1 MFDLSS
7 NFCFHLRL
15 TCDKARSKE
24 LITLFTAKFKPSK
37 FVICHEISESGIEH
51 SHSHIEA
58 DEAFFTYHISN
69 KGKQARSDF
78 FRKHNMGGLY
88 NFQKLDRAP
97 RQNICYVIKDGDYI
111 AYKGIT
117 EAELEELK
125 QWTAEIEKSKKLDT
139 RDKLLVAFNE
149 EHKDIPEFIFTPKNE
164 VFIDGIQQFP
174 LYEADYDKAF
184 NQARPHELNEIA
196 SWIHWHFIEKWRKP
210 PPTTHMREYVLWIA
224 SESCSMDTKKYYCN
238 MFPL

>member
-78 FRKHNMGGLY
+78 FRKHNMAGLH

-117 EAELEELK
+117 EDELEELK
-125 QWTAEIEKSKKLDT
+125 QWTAEIEKSKKTDT
-139 RDKLLVAFNE
+139 KDKLLEAFREYIKPIPRVLLDEDTLSGEWIRYNNPDFPHALWQVAQWI
-149 EHKDIPEFIFTPKNE
+149 HRH
-164 VFIDGIQQFP
+164 FID
-174 LYEADYDKAF
+174 EW
-184 NQARPHELNEIA
+184 N
-196 SWIHWHFIEKWRKP
+196 KP
-210 PPTTHMREYVLWIA
+210 PPTTHMREYVLWLSSKTDIINTMA
-224 SESCSMDTKKYYCN
+224 YYIHL
-238 MFPL
+238 FPM

>member
-15 TCDKARSKE
+15 TCDKTRSKE

-37 FVICHEISESGIEH
+37 FVICHETSESGIEH
-51 SHSHIEA
+51 SHTHIEA

-78 FRKHNMGGLY
+78 FRKHNMAGLY
-88 NFQKLDRAP
+88 NFQKLEKTP

-117 EAELEELK
+117 EDELEELK
-125 QWTAEIEKSKKLDT
+125 QWTAEIEKSKKTDT
-139 RDKLLVAFNE
+139 RDKLLEAFRE
-149 EHKDIPEFIFTPKNE
+149 YYKDIPTHIEAEDTLGGNI
-164 VFIDGIQQFP
+164 ILIQND
-174 LYEADYDKAF
+174 DY
-184 NQARPHELNEIA
+184 PHELYQVAE
-196 SWIHWHFIEKWRKP
+196 WIHWHFINIYNKP
-210 PPTTHMREYVLWIA
+210 PPTTHMREYMLWISSKEKIINTRA
-224 SESCSMDTKKYYCN
+224 YYQQL
-238 MFPL
+238 FPL